1 MDDLLDEELLKEAR
15 RKWSDQPW
23 DDDSVIH
30 FPEYGEVYPIVKDQ
44 VRGDETGTIYEIKG
58 SSVIPKEVKLWEPVA
73 SDDNDIID
81 KSGEYIYGH
90 DVLDPITGEL
100 LHAIFSDISEG
111 DIQKLVDKGIERINI
126 IPKDDKEKIDLF
138 KREYLAGPMTK
149 VLDSIVEGTQERF

>member
-1 MDDLLDEELLKEAR
+1 MEEQELFKEAR
-15 RKWSDQPW
+15 KKWNNQDWGS
-23 DDDSVIH
+23 DSVQW
-30 FPEYGEVYPIVKDQ
+30 PEYGELYNIVKDY
-44 VRGDETGTIYEIKG
+44 VKGNKTGTVLRING
-58 SSVIPKEVKLWEPVA
+58 TSVTPEERKLWEPVA

-81 KSGEYIYGH
+81 RSGKYIYGH

-138 KREYLAGPMTK
+138 KRMYLAGPMTK
-149 VLDSIVEGTQERF
+149 VLNSIVEGTQERF